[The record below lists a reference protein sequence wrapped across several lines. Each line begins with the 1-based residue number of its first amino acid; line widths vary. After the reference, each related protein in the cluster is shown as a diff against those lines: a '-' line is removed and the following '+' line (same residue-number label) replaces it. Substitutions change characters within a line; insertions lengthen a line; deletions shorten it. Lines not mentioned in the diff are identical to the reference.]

1 MKKLILTLAL
11 IALTTVPAL
20 AESVRC
26 QGEIIEN
33 GTSKFTVLQKC
44 GKPDMVNVVGTTSVK
59 NQSFEV
65 ARQTE
70 EWYYKQLDYGDDYI
84 IVVIGGTVNSVT
96 RLDD

>member
-26 QGEIIEN
+26 RGELIDT
-33 GTSKFTVLQKC
+33 GSSKYVTLEKC
-44 GKPDMVNVVGTTSVK
+44 GKPDNVSIIGTKKIKSEGVSVET
-59 NQSFEV
+59 NI
-65 ARQTE
+65 E
-70 EWYYKQLDYGDDYI
+70 EWFYKNLDYGDDYI
-84 IVVIGGTVNSVT
+84 IIVIGTRVNSVT